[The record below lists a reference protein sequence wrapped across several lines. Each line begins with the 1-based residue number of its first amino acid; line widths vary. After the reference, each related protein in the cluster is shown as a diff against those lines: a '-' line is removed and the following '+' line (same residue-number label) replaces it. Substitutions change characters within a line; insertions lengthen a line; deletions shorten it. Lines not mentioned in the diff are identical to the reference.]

1 MIFNETT
8 YYLLFL
14 LPSVAAFHLAPR
26 GKDPLLVRSLVLAT
40 FGLLFFGYYGYLH
53 FGGATGS
60 LVVLILLW
68 ELVTSQLYRSGSRF
82 CLFGVVQAIAILAV
96 FKYLGFFQTVWHDV
110 AGSGSNASVT
120 RLVLPLGISFFTF
133 EFIHFAVDSY
143 RGKIVERP
151 RGTYAAFIFF
161 FPSMVAGPIKRY
173 GEFLEELRHARFD
186 GALAAQGV
194 TRILAGLAKKH
205 VLADS
210 FGVWSDRLSSDALH
224 TAPATT
230 VLGWLLAYGMKIYFD
245 FSGYSDIAIGSGYLF
260 GIRLPE
266 NFNWPYLSRNITEFW
281 RRWHISLG
289 RFLFDYVY
297 APLGGSRK
305 GEPRAVVNLLVTFAI
320 SGLWH
325 GAAYNFLIWGL
336 WHGVMMILHRQ
347 YRRWEGRPTGP
358 AWTAAGTGLTFAGVC
373 IGWAFFCMPAGRAIQ
388 ALARIGGFS

>member
-1 MIFNETT
+1 MIFNETS

-14 LPSVAAFHLAPR
+14 LPSVLLFHVVAR
-26 GKDPLLVRSLVLAT
+26 ARNPLLLRSLVLAA
-40 FGLLFFGYYGYLH
+40 FGILFFGYYGYLH
-53 FGGATGS
+53 FGGVTGS
-60 LVVLILLW
+60 LVVVILLW
-68 ELVTSQLYRSGSRF
+68 ELVTSQLYRPGSRF
-82 CLFGVVQAIAILAV
+82 CLWGVAQAIGILV
-96 FKYLGFFQTVWHDV
+96 LFKYLGFFETVWHDL
-110 AGSGSNASVT
+110 SGDGKASAT
-120 RLVLPLGISFFTF
+120 RLVLPLGLSFFTF
-133 EFIHFAVDSY
+133 EFIHFAVDCY

-173 GEFLEELRHARFD
+173 GEFLVELRHARFD
-186 GALAAQGV
+186 AALTAQGI

-210 FGVWSDRLSSDALH
+210 FGVWSDRLSTDALY
-224 TAPATT
+224 TAPRTT
-230 VLGWLLAYGMKIYFD
+230 VLGWVLAYGMKIYFD

-266 NFNWPYLSRNITEFW
+266 NFDWPYLSRNIAEFW

-297 APLGGSRK
+297 APLGGSRQ
-305 GEPRAVVNLLVTFAI
+305 GELRATVNLLVTFAI

-325 GAAYNFLIWGL
+325 GAAYNFLVWGL
-336 WHGVMMILHRQ
+336 WHGAMMVIHRV

-358 AWTAAGTGLTFAGVC
+358 AWTAAGTLLTFVGVC
-373 IGWAFFCMPAGRAIQ
+373 IGWAFFCMPATRALET
-388 ALARIGGFS
+388 LARIGGLS